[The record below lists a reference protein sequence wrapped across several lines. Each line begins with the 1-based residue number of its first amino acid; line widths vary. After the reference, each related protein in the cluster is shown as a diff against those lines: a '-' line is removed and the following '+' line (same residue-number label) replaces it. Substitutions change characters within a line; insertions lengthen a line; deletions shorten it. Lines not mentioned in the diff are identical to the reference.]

1 MQKRKVFISKA
12 IILVFVGVVMS
23 GIILVDAAK
32 AAKPAPLT
40 VDLVLP
46 SSVSYGQTFNISIN
60 VKNMTSNPITI
71 NKVAVGYAIE
81 MLRFK
86 GPYEVSFNPV
96 NVLANGTASFTVQ
109 YKLLTG
115 PGTVVGMVVI
125 LANDAYD
132 QAGFLGNAFGGVRV
146 N

>member
-1 MQKRKVFISKA
+1 MQKRNIFISKV
-12 IILVFVGVVMS
+12 IILAFVGMVTS

-40 VDLVLP
+40 VNLVLP
-46 SSVSYGQTFNISIN
+46 SSVSHGQTFNITIN
-60 VKNMTSNPITI
+60 VQNMTSNPITI

-81 MLRFK
+81 MLRFR

-109 YKLLTG
+109 YKIASG

-132 QAGFLGNAFGGVRV
+132 QAGFLGNAFGGVRI